1 MHGIFLKLC
10 RMYKGLCGDVAVMDL
25 VMDLVMDVVVM
36 DLVL

>member
-25 VMDLVMDVVVM
+25 VMDVVVM